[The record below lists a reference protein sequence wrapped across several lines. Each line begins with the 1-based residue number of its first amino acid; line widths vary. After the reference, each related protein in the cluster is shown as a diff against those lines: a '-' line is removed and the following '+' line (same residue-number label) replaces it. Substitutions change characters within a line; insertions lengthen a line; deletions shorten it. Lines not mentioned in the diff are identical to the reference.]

1 MSGSAILLALALI
14 VGERQAIGVWERWGA
29 IRDAGP
35 PRRCF
40 ALAQP
45 VIQGTSGA
53 VGTDRR
59 GGFASVA
66 ARVDGTRRQAVFVR
80 FTTLRQPGTPITL
93 GIGERRF
100 ALRGDAR
107 GARAPDQAT
116 DRAIVAAMR
125 GGRSMSVSGI
135 ATGGRPFAD
144 TYVLTGAATAIDAA
158 SIACAR

>member
-1 MSGSAILLALALI
+1 LSGGASWRAAALL
-14 VGERQAIGVWERWGA
+14 VGEREAVGVWERWGA

-45 VIQGTSGA
+45 ATASG
-53 VGTDRR
+53 GTDRR

-80 FTTLRQPGTPITL
+80 FSTTRQPGTPITL
-93 GIGERRF
+93 AIGERRF
-100 ALRGDAR
+100 GLRGDTR
-107 GARAPDQAT
+107 GARAPDAAT

-135 ATGGRPFAD
+135 ASGGRPFAD
-144 TYVLTGAATAIDAA
+144 TYALNGAATAIDAA
-158 SIACAR
+158 SLACAR

>member
-1 MSGSAILLALALI
+1 LSGGVIWLVAALLA
-14 VGERQAIGVWERWGA
+14 GEREAIGVWERWGA

-45 VIQGTSGA
+45 ATASG
-53 VGTDRR
+53 GTDRR

-80 FTTLRQPGTPITL
+80 FSTARQPGTPITL
-93 GIGERRF
+93 VIGERRF
-100 ALRGDAR
+100 GLRGDTR
-107 GARAPDQAT
+107 GARAPDAAT

-135 ATGGRPFAD
+135 ASGGRPFAD
-144 TYVLTGAATAIDAA
+144 TYALNGAATAIDAA
-158 SIACAR
+158 SLACAR

>member
-1 MSGSAILLALALI
+1 MLVLALALV

-45 VIQGTSGA
+45 VLQGTSGTG
-53 VGTDRR
+53 GTDRR

-66 ARVDGTRRQAVFVR
+66 TRVDGTRRQAVFVR
-80 FTTLRQPGTPITL
+80 FSTTRRPGTPITL
-93 GIGERRF
+93 AIGERRF
-100 ALRGDAR
+100 GLRGDAR
-107 GARAPDQAT
+107 GARAPDAAT

-135 ATGGRPFAD
+135 ARGGRPFAD
-144 TYVLTGAATAIDAA
+144 TYALAGAATAIDAA
-158 SIACAR
+158 SLACAR